1 MSRTRPQE
9 HGAPHTAARPAAV
22 GRTPRPGQLW
32 TRTPSRPPPKS
43 PSNSDP
49 ASQPTASPLQT
60 ALACRPVP
68 GGQTDAAATYKRLL
82 ALRGGPSSQ
91 GPGGP
96 REPPRRPAPTAPA
109 SPTSLSGGRPP
120 GESVGGVSVELGSL
134 PLCRQSLCI
143 LPRPR
148 QSRCKTRVASALPP
162 RRAAKEPEEQKPQLP
177 PASATEAAQCRE
189 SQEATSTR
197 QGQSPGR
204 GGRRCP
210 RDGPRGHCL
219 SAGCEAPRLPDH
231 RHSAHRLA
239 PPRSRGLV
247 LQLYVS
253 LVNGGSF
260 RLMSSKACPS
270 PAGLCLCSCGCP
282 QVSGP
287 CAHHFRTGRGRQE
300 SVLVPQATEERPRV
314 CLGLLGPARSSA
326 ALKCLPAQQGGRSSG
341 SPSPPVQSPDATAN
355 QSPRREI
362 PRSCTPGIPGSG
374 VCP

>member
-1 MSRTRPQE
+1 M
-9 HGAPHTAARPAAV
+9 
-22 GRTPRPGQLW
+22 PRPPTNGSSHCGAAPARKAQGDRASLPDALRQPHPLHPPRSPGGGPLGSRSEGFLW
-32 TRTPSRPPPKS
+32 SWGPSPSADSHCAFSLVRVNLAAKHGWRRPCPREEPRRSRKSRNHSFRPPAPRKLLGAERAKR
-43 PSNSDP
+43 PP
-49 ASQPTASPLQT
+49 APGRGKAQDAAAGAAPGTGPVATASP
-60 ALACRPVP
+60 
-68 GGQTDAAATYKRLL
+68 
-82 ALRGGPSSQ
+82 
-91 GPGGP
+91 
-96 REPPRRPAPTAPA
+96 
-109 SPTSLSGGRPP
+109 
-120 GESVGGVSVELGSL
+120 
-134 PLCRQSLCI
+134 
-143 LPRPR
+143 
-148 QSRCKTRVASALPP
+148 
-162 RRAAKEPEEQKPQLP
+162 RAAKPRVSLTIATP
-177 PASATEAAQCRE
+177 P
-189 SQEATSTR
+189 
-197 QGQSPGR
+197 
-204 GGRRCP
+204 
-210 RDGPRGHCL
+210 
-219 SAGCEAPRLPDH
+219 
-231 RHSAHRLA
+231 HRLA

-253 LVNGGSF
+253 LVNGSSF